1 MLFTN
6 SKTNIVWWLC
16 LLFTFS
22 CLQGCDNSTTP
33 KKVSLHKRTTTN
45 KTIGKSDQMPMSFKF
60 GFDLRLDPKDDYKI
74 YLPFIQYLTEATGL
88 KFSIVIT
95 ADYEETI
102 KNLSQWITD
111 LKKVNKE
118 LLNEVSELEDNVA
131 DFVHNDRPELSESEL
146 SDYPNVISIKSYK
159 LRKAA

>member
-1 MLFTN
+1 MKNKALKIDWT
-6 SKTNIVWWLC
+6 KYTK
-16 LLFTFS
+16 
-22 CLQGCDNSTTP
+22 LQLIEELKVYENDFKEIRKDHKL
-33 KKVSLHKRTTTN
+33 KK
-45 KTIGKSDQMPMSFKF
+45 
-60 GFDLRLDPKDDYKI
+60 
-74 YLPFIQYLTEATGL
+74 EC
-88 KFSIVIT
+88 
-95 ADYEETI
+95 YEETI

-146 SDYPNVISIKSYK
+146 SDYPNVISLKSYK